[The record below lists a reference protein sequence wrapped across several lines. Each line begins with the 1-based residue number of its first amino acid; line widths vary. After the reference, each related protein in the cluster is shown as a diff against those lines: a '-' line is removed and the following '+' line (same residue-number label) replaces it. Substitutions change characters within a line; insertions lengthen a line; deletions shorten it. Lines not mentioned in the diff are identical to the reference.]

1 MVKEAKTKS
10 IPAKWGVQALQ
21 SGEENNINQKGDPMK
36 TTIGLD
42 IGHSMVKAVALSERG
57 RTVIRFPSVVAPA
70 IDLSDEAAARS
81 AKKETVTI
89 GSKAYFTGG
98 TAVSQGAVNSVTG
111 LTQGWV
117 DSPEHAALFLS
128 GLERLKSEGVPNVDE
143 ALLVLGLPSEYFK
156 NQRETLKKAVSPY
169 FGGEVVIQPQSAG
182 PYYGAM
188 FNADGALEP
197 GRAMSKES
205 WAVIDVG
212 HFTSDFLLVIRGERI
227 EVGLE
232 SVKGVHLAVDH
243 LKRLV
248 RERGIEIDDLEAS
261 EALGTRVIRNFGRDE
276 DVGNEVDQAVDLV
289 VSRIL
294 DKADAVIASHA
305 RKLDGVILAG
315 GGGKMIY
322 PAIKAKWPHAVVAQ
336 DPRIAIAD
344 GFARYGRM
352 LQRARQ
358 MAALAKVG

>member
-1 MVKEAKTKS
+1 MKEAKTKAA
-10 IPAKWGVQALQ
+10 PLNRGR
-21 SGEENNINQKGDPMK
+21 ENRSTTETTLINQKGEVMK

-42 IGHSMVKAVALSERG
+42 IGHSMVKAVALSSVG
-57 RTVIRFPSVVAPA
+57 RTVVCFPSVVAPA
-70 IDLSDEAAARS
+70 IDLSDDAAARS
-81 AKKETVTI
+81 AKKETVTFDD
-89 GSKAYFTGG
+89 KTYFTGG
-98 TAVSQGAVNSVTG
+98 TAVSQGAVTSVTG
-111 LTQGWV
+111 LTQGWIE
-117 DSPEHAALFLS
+117 SPEHTALFLS
-128 GLERLKSEGVPNVDE
+128 GLERLKHAGVPDVDE
-143 ALLVLGLPSEYFK
+143 ALLVMGLPSEYFK
-156 NQRETLKKAVSPY
+156 HQRGTLKNIVTSMYK
-169 FGGEVVIQPQSAG
+169 GEVVIQPQSAG
-182 PYYGAM
+182 PYYGVM
-188 FNADGALEP
+188 FSADGVVES

-243 LKRLV
+243 LRRLM
-248 RERGIEIDDLEAS
+248 RDRDIEIDDLEAS
-261 EALGTRVIRNFGRDE
+261 EALSTKTVRNYGRDE
-276 DVGNEVDQAVDLV
+276 DIAPEVDQAIDLV

-322 PAIKAKWPHAVVAQ
+322 PAIKEKWPHTTLAK
-336 DPRIAIAD
+336 DPRMAIAD

-358 MAALAKVG
+358 MVSLSQGG